1 MRILIAT
8 VALAAVL
15 TACASP
21 APTPSAST
29 APPAPST
36 LSPTP
41 AASTAPPA
49 PSTLSPTPVPAADLV
64 VAGTVRE
71 WCGSIGG
78 CAYFISIDGP
88 GGSWKAEFGR
98 GGQDDE
104 LAGAVGLPATVPA
117 GTYTLTLSSVMVS
130 DAVLNGKRQFGPADA
145 TCSATLNVRGDQP
158 IRIEGMFDKGSCEVW
173 VKA

>member
-1 MRILIAT
+1 MRTLVAT
-8 VALAAVL
+8 VALAAFVA
-15 TACASP
+15 ACATP
-21 APTPSAST
+21 TPTPSASPVPT
-29 APPAPST
+29 VPTTPPS
-36 LSPTP
+36 
-41 AASTAPPA
+41 
-49 PSTLSPTPVPAADLV
+49 TPVPAADLV

-98 GGQDDE
+98 GGQDEE
-104 LAGAVGLPATVPA
+104 LAGADGMPTTIPA

-130 DAVLNGKRQFGPADA
+130 DAIINGVRQFGPADA
-145 TCSATLNVRGDQP
+145 TCSTTLNVRGDQP
-158 IRIEGMFDKGSCEVW
+158 IRIEGMFDKGSCEVG